1 MTGTSFNHPNDVF
14 RVRVV
19 NVVPKSLTQSNHGD
33 LGRIEFSLRGDV
45 LEKLD
50 VYFKR
55 FYRIGKTDP
64 DVYGL
69 FSLIGAS
76 LCSDENECLARDMAV
91 LAREFDV
98 ERTPA
103 MACTMLSHDSV
114 QESDD
119 RLSLAFVA
127 YVRYA
132 RGTVIPGVQPPPTTH
147 MLYSVNIYFADHTH
161 DLVPAQ
167 MFLAVDKD
175 GDVMVLKQRVQE
187 HCRVGKDM
195 FSRTGW
201 TLPFIVRQYAQ
212 ERGRNVTEVPSSI
225 LAFAISSAVRDAE
238 SIQVRA
244 TDGPIT
250 AAFNVAVGSTPKFF
264 ADREIEVNDRGS
276 RKRIFHIVPEYRR
289 TDGTLVRMHSKGL
302 REFTWNGYRIH
313 IGKPMMDFKAP
324 SDLRAGALFEGEGEI
339 RSGRDMTMDEIGRVM
354 QQHVFSSA
362 LAIAKRRQRR
372 MRRG

>member
-1 MTGTSFNHPNDVF
+1 MMTNDVF

-19 NVVPKSLTQSNHGD
+19 NVVPKNLTQSNHGD

-55 FYRIGKTDP
+55 FHRISKIDP

-69 FSLIGAS
+69 FSLIGTS
-76 LCSDENECLARDMAV
+76 LCSDENECLARDMDV
-91 LAREFDV
+91 LAREFDI

-103 MACTMLSHDSV
+103 MACVMLGKDLVS
-114 QESDD
+114 ETDD
-119 RLSLAFVA
+119 RLEVAFVA

-132 RGTVIPGVQPPPTTH
+132 RDTVIPGVQPPPTTH

-175 GDVMVLKQRVQE
+175 GDVRVLKQRVQE
-187 HCRVGKDM
+187 HHRVGKDTI
-195 FSRTGW
+195 SRTGW
-201 TLPFIVRQYAQ
+201 ALPFIVQLYAK
-212 ERGRNVTEVPSSI
+212 ERGLNVTEVPNSI
-225 LAFAISSAVRDAE
+225 LAFAISAAVRDAE

-244 TDGPIT
+244 TAGPIT
-250 AAFNVAVGSTPKFF
+250 AAFNVAIGSTPKFF
-264 ADREIEVNDRGS
+264 ADRDIEVNDRGS
-276 RKRIFHIVPEYRR
+276 RKRIFHIVPGYQK

-302 REFTWNGYRIH
+302 REFRWNGYRIH
-313 IGKPMMDFKAP
+313 IGKPSLDFKSP
-324 SDLRAGALFEGEGEI
+324 SDFRAGALFEDEGKI
-339 RSGRDMTMDEIGRVM
+339 RSGRDMTMDEFGRVM
-354 QQHVFSSA
+354 QQHIFSSA

-372 MRRG
+372 MRRA